1 MLLNYYLFKVEFIF
15 LLTLLYDNLFD
26 IESMGLNHDWGYST
40 RHFFAL
46 KKSYGSS
53 ADLKQLVDEC
63 HRRQIRVFI
72 DAVFNHTSTDCP
84 LEIID
89 HNYWVRFFFEI

>member
-1 MLLNYYLFKVEFIF
+1 MSFFLN
-15 LLTLLYDNLFD
+15 
-26 IESMGLNHDWGYST
+26 IESMGMDHDWGYST
-40 RHFFAL
+40 RHFLAL

-53 ADLKQLVDEC
+53 TDLKQLIDEC
-63 HRRQIRVFI
+63 HQRKIRVII

-89 HNYWVRFFFEI
+89 HNYWVCHFLIDFI